1 MSEEA
6 QNGNKEDAGND
17 PRGIPQRHWCWEGG
31 LGGLGGGFRV
41 AAGCGLQEEGLKK
54 KKKNLVFGFSF

>member
-31 LGGLGGGFRV
+31 EGGFRV
-41 AAGCGLQEEGLKK
+41 AAGCGLQKESFQQK